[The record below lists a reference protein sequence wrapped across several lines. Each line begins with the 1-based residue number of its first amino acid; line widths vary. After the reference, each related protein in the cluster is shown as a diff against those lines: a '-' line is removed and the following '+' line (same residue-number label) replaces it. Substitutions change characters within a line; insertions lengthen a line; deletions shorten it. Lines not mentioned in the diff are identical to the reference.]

1 MTVWMMP
8 PVSILLVASL
18 VHVHLVS
25 EEMVEQVLVGVD
37 VQVLTMICCPEL
49 NLLSSHY
56 ITDIDECNE
65 GSDSC
70 GDGFVCVNTPGSFR
84 CDGR

>member
-1 MTVWMMP
+1 M
-8 PVSILLVASL
+8 VASL

-25 EEMVEQVLVGVD
+25 EEMVGQVGVD

-49 NLLSSHY
+49 ILNYLFTSHY
-56 ITDIDECNE
+56 ITDIDECTE
-65 GSDSC
+65 GTHSC